1 MKTRVSGIL
10 ATALLLTGAAV
21 APALASDL
29 DYNYAEL
36 RFVDTEIGNA
46 DGDGLRLAGS
56 FELQGNWLL
65 VADFTALDFDQN
77 VDLTTFAVGAGY
89 VHRYNEQL
97 DLVGYAKLIRA
108 EIDTNFGDDDEN
120 GFSVAGG
127 VRGSVTPQIEARAL
141 LTHVDTFDRDTFI
154 EVGGDFYFNEQFS
167 AGATL
172 EFAGDADT
180 LTIGVRWFFGN

>member
-1 MKTRVSGIL
+1 MKKYLSGML
-10 ATALLLTGAAV
+10 AVALPLAMAATA
-21 APALASDL
+21 PATASDL

-36 RFVDTEIGNA
+36 RFVDTEIGSA

-56 FELQGNWLL
+56 FELQDNWLL
-65 VADFTALDFDQN
+65 VADFSALDFDGG

-89 VHRYNEQL
+89 VHRYTEKL
-97 DLVGYAKLIRA
+97 DIVGYAKLIRA
-108 EIDTNFGDDDEN
+108 SIDTPFGDDDEN

-141 LTHVDTFDRDTFI
+141 LTHINIDDSDTFI
-154 EVGGDFYFNEQFS
+154 EVGGDYYFNKQFS

-180 LTIGVRWFFGN
+180 LTLGVRWFFGQ